1 MQMRKATLEIHE
13 PSSPGGI
20 SGGALAP
27 SSAEGCLSEMAH

>member
-20 SGGALAP
+20 SGALAP
-27 SSAEGCLSEMAH
+27 GSAEGCLSEMAH